1 MKNLLIIL
9 FLFSASTA
17 FSQIQKG
24 TKVVGG
30 GLNLSGQSNESVY
43 SESDWASSTQNSF
56 GISGSYEKF
65 KNSTTAFGVF
75 LGYNYYSNKSE
86 YDYDTNTNTYGVQTH
101 MVNFGPNITKYISLR
116 DNLFFTVGSGISL
129 GIGQRKD
136 IETDD
141 KSTFW
146 SAGINASP
154 GLAFFLND
162 NFALSASIGSLYYRY
177 SAEKSKEENSN
188 GENEKDT
195 HHNYGL
201 SFNVNTFTIGLK
213 YYLRTAKSE

>member
-9 FLFSASTA
+9 FLFSVSTA
-17 FSQIQKG
+17 FSQIQEG
-24 TKVVGG
+24 TLVIGG
-30 GLNLSGQSNESVY
+30 GLNLSGQSGKNVDLY
-43 SESDWASSTQNSF
+43 SYDGSSKQGSF
-56 GISGSYEKF
+56 GISGSYQKF
-65 KNSTTAFGVF
+65 KNSTTAFGIF
-75 LGYNYYSNKSE
+75 LGYNYYSQKSE
-86 YDYDTNTNTYGVQTH
+86 NEYDTNTVTYGSRTH
-101 MVNFGPNITKYISLR
+101 MVNFGPNVTKYISLR

-141 KSTFW
+141 KSTIW

-162 NFALSASIGSLYYRY
+162 NFAISASIGSLYYRY
-177 SAEKSKEENSN
+177 SAEKSKEENIN
-188 GENEKDT
+188 GDKPKRTD
-195 HHNYGL
+195 HSYGL